1 MYLWSTS
8 WVFPRYIVH
17 VLAMYLQCPGSG
29 NWGLPPVI
37 AKQKRCSAAIE
48 NAFPWLKRRRLE
60 IPACTR
66 LQGWKNDLFFARAD
80 ALMKIER
87 MLNVKKSPFHSGHNG
102 QQARR
107 AHAIHSY
114 LHMLARNNRR
124 RIDAL
129 ERAAEAQGFAAG
141 WGGRNVRAWAE
152 AWVNRGELP
161 LSQRGRHIKIFTLLE
176 DPEIRAELHSY
187 VHSNKWTI
195 DPAKLADFTAQKM
208 VPTVAKEYGTNLI
221 TDTIPKGL
229 KQYLELEL
237 FPRIHMKVTRGVS
250 LHTARHWLH
259 RKGFRFTEH

>member
-1 MYLWSTS
+1 MIRDIVNVLSIFWARNTARKLVGNILNVLMIYS

-48 NAFPWLKRRRLE
+48 NAFPRLKRRRLE

-66 LQGWKNDLFFARAD
+66 LQGWKNNLFFARAD

-87 MLNVKKSPFHSGHNG
+87 MLNVKKSPFHGGHNG

-141 WGGRNVRAWAE
+141 WGVGMFGHGQRLGLTE
-152 AWVNRGELP
+152 VNSLSHKGEDT
-161 LSQRGRHIKIFTLLE
+161 SRFS
-176 DPEIRAELHSY
+176 HS
-187 VHSNKWTI
+187 
-195 DPAKLADFTAQKM
+195 LR
-208 VPTVAKEYGTNLI
+208 
-221 TDTIPKGL
+221 IPKST
-229 KQYLELEL
+229 QNC
-237 FPRIHMKVTRGVS
+237 IHMFIQTNGQLIQQNLLISPLKRWFQLLQRNMGRT
-250 LHTARHWLH
+250 
-259 RKGFRFTEH
+259 